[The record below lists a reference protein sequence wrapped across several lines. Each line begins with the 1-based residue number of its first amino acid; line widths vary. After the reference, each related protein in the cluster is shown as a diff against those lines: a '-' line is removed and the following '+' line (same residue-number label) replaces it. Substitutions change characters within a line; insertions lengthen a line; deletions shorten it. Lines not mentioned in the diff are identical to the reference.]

1 MNRFWKKGLSFALMG
16 TFSSGLVG
24 NNIACAR
31 STVDVAGL
39 HVSLPDAFGDID
51 YTLASHKDSD
61 GRKFT
66 LAILPNYECLDF
78 VQHAN
83 DKAFFSEYDRHDFI
97 SGRDIA
103 ELLAKLK
110 TILKEASELND
121 CVEDMG
127 KIRDLRSKFIETS
140 KKFGEKNIED
150 YIRRR
155 KNGEKVVTGILISAI
170 FVLLVLLKIYGLSIF
185 GLSNNQQGIYNEGE
199 MSEKNKSWYYNTF
212 VPEYA
217 PGLVYNKDAAKY
229 LTEENIKL
237 CKLNLS
243 QQN

>member
-1 MNRFWKKGLSFALMG
+1 MRGLSFALMG

-39 HVSLPDAFGDID
+39 HVSLPDAFGNID

-66 LAILPNYECLDF
+66 LAILPNNECLVF
-78 VQHAN
+78 VQHT
-83 DKAFFSEYDRHDFI
+83 HDFI
-97 SGRDIA
+97 SGRDVD

-110 TILKEASELND
+110 IILKEASELND

-155 KNGEKVVTGILISAI
+155 KVEKKIGMGLMIVTIL
-170 FVLLVLLKIYGLSIF
+170 VTLVLLKIYGLSIF
-185 GLSNNQQGIYNEGE
+185 GLSNNQQGTYNEGQ
-199 MSEKNKSWYYNTF
+199 MSEKNKSWYYDTY
-212 VPEYA
+212 VS
-217 PGLVYNKDAAKY
+217 GLVKN
-229 LTEENIKL
+229 E
-237 CKLNLS
+237 
-243 QQN
+243 